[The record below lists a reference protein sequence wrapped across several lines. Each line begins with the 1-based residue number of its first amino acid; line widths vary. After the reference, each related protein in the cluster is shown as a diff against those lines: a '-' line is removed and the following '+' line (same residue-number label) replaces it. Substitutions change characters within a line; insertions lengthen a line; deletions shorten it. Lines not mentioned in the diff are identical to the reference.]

1 MGFMDKLGNLFGDS
15 KPGITDSVKPAGQVL
30 RENGIDTSSLKFKY
44 NQGGSVE
51 VSGTTTSQAECDR
64 ICELIKE
71 MPTTSEVHNK
81 LTIGVPEPAPVPEV
95 VAEPE
100 LTPEPEAA
108 QEEEKGGT
116 YTVQKV
122 YGTVGKYYQVLGAD
136 NLPLPAPKP
145 DANRRI
151 VFSPDVRRITDPTA
165 SWDTGHGSVALPG
178 LLPQYR

>member
-51 VSGTTTSQAECDR
+51 VSGTTASQAECDR

-81 LTIGVPEPAPVPEV
+81 LTIGAPEPAPVTEV

-108 QEEEKGGT
+108 QKEEKGGT
-116 YTVQKV
+116 YTVQSGDTLWKISEHV
-122 YGTVGKYYQVLGAD
+122 YGSGNKYMKIFEANTSILD
-136 NLPLPAPKP
+136 NP
-145 DANRRI
+145 DKI
-151 VFSPDVRRITDPTA
+151 FPGQELVIPDLD
-165 SWDTGHGSVALPG
+165 D
-178 LLPQYR
+178 